1 MKTKNMP
8 RQTTSF
14 SVAAW
19 WICAGL
25 MLFGMSGCGPRHP
38 VTLAQSGTAARTNP
52 PESTVDV
59 YFDDSPILIRAQ
71 LNDVSTPYTFMLDTG
86 GFTIIRP
93 EVAAELGLPKGV
105 AMWIYGASG
114 RYQDVNMLTLDSVRI
129 GDMEVRDCGAGVSD
143 FADKS
148 WPPELAGYLGSNVL
162 RHFRVSIDYR
172 ENTVTLADSV
182 MDEPIP
188 PGAIEIPF
196 TFDSEVLFSPVVQC
210 RIDDRLDGEAV
221 IDTGFFGV
229 VAVHVDTVA
238 QTDAFADDAVIAA
251 RGQVSAGVFG
261 VIDEPN
267 YAFRLREFR
276 LGDKLFRHL
285 LGRSHQSISYQM
297 LVGNDFLQAYDV
309 ILDYPAKK
317 MILIPNGEPM
327 GNNPITLGVVL
338 VQDEGKTIVAG
349 VWEDSA
355 AARAGLDIGDEIVR
369 VNGRDTTKL
378 SAGKVWSLLEDSD
391 DDEVKLE
398 YDRAGVRRTI
408 SLVRAPLV
416 PIVDD

>member
-1 MKTKNMP
+1 
-8 RQTTSF
+8 
-14 SVAAW
+14 
-19 WICAGL
+19 
-25 MLFGMSGCGPRHP
+25 
-38 VTLAQSGTAARTNP
+38 
-52 PESTVDV
+52 
-59 YFDDSPILIRAQ
+59 
-71 LNDVSTPYTFMLDTG
+71 
-86 GFTIIRP
+86 
-93 EVAAELGLPKGV
+93 
-105 AMWIYGASG
+105 
-114 RYQDVNMLTLDSVRI
+114 
-129 GDMEVRDCGAGVSD
+129 MEVRDCGAGVSD

-229 VAVHVDTVA
+229 VALHVDTVA

-251 RGQVSAGVFG
+251 RGQVSTGVFG

-276 LGDKLFRHL
+276 LGDQRFRHL
-285 LGRSHQSISYQM
+285 LGRSHQSISYEM

-327 GNNPITLGVVL
+327 GNNPITHGVVL

-369 VNGRDTTKL
+369 INGRDTTKL
-378 SAGKVWSLLEDSD
+378 STGKVWSLLADSG